1 VRVSTFPSTSQTL
14 DARPFRTE
22 ACAAGALDGR
32 RHARASVDEDEIP
45 IAKAPTARPKSAGKP
60 KKTYREKTHRLIK
73 GSEKRKIRTGRR
85 DGFVADVPVSRLGGK
100 LVSADSMLE
109 ADFVLVT
116 DAYEDD
122 FTDIISQPFTL
133 AISVNGRERKWTPDY
148 LIVRKARFDEIVEV
162 KILSWLYH
170 TDSAKRLFARE
181 RLRAMRAAAEER
193 GCKFRLVTEDEIRV
207 QPRLWNAML
216 VYRHCGPFLQQADL
230 VSALTSLAR
239 APDESAVGTFG
250 EILPEALRS
259 QALRLAIVLERLGHL
274 VIDRSERYSAFSR
287 FTKTARDPSGAS
299 E

>member
-1 VRVSTFPSTSQTL
+1 MSIFPSTSQSP
-14 DARPFRTE
+14 DAGPFRVE
-22 ACAAGALDGR
+22 ARAAGVLDGR
-32 RHARASVDEDEIP
+32 RHARASTEEYQIP
-45 IAKAPTARPKSAGKP
+45 IAKAPPTLPKSAGKP
-60 KKTYREKTHRLIK
+60 MKTYREKTHRLIK

-133 AISVNGRERKWTPDY
+133 AIFVHGRERKWTPDY
-148 LIVRKARFDEIVEV
+148 LIKRKARYDEIVEV

-170 TDSAKRLFARE
+170 ADPAKRLFARE

-230 VSALTSLAR
+230 VSALAALSR
-239 APDESAVGTFG
+239 APNEGTVGTFG
-250 EILPEALRS
+250 EILPEALRR
-259 QALRLAIVLERLGHL
+259 QALRLAIVLERLDHL
-274 VIDRSERYSAFSR
+274 VIDRSEKYSAFSR
-287 FTKTARDPSGAS
+287 FTKTARGPSGAS
-299 E
+299 T